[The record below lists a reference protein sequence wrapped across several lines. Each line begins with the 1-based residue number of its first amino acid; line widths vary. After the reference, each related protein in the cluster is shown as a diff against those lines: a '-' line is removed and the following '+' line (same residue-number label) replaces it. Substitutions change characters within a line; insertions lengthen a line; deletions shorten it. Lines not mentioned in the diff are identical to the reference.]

1 MNRHTALASVRSAED
16 KLDEAAEK
24 VVDEIH
30 KYVDAAK
37 MHNGGEWDLP
47 TMYRPVSQAAN
58 QMHLA
63 VIDLLDVQSEAA
75 AYGHCSDEAEMERA
89 ADQCEIS
96 NIYRGQHGGG

>member
-1 MNRHTALASVRSAED
+1 VRSAED
-16 KLDEAAEK
+16 KLDEAAENMK
-24 VVDEIH
+24 DELD

-47 TMYRPVSQAAN
+47 TMYRPVSKAAN

-63 VIDLLDVQSEAA
+63 VIELLDVQDEAK
-75 AYGHCSDEAEMERA
+75 AYGYMSDEAEMERA

-96 NIYRGQHGGG
+96 RLGRR